1 MSLLK
6 TNEIQNYNGSSLTL
20 TASTVST
27 SAQLNTGG
35 NISVTGSL
43 NVSDDSTTRTNLGLG
58 TISTQDSNNV
68 NLTGGTIGSG
78 VVFPAGH
85 MITHST
91 FYNEIAS
98 VYYETTSNSYTDMGL
113 EISITPKNSSSDSVI
128 VVNFYAGLSQ
138 NEASDGVA
146 TINYSTSSGVTT
158 ESSSTQL
165 ITSSYQIY
173 VGALHNSSVQMLHQN
188 YSANTTQYYRIF
200 LKSNSSGNNVR
211 LIHQSSVFSFYAY
224 EVKK

>member
-6 TNEIQNYNGSSLTL
+6 VNEVQNYNGSSLTL

-58 TISTQDSNNV
+58 TIATQDSNNV

-85 MITHST
+85 VITHST
-91 FYNEIAS
+91 YYSQNAS
-98 VYYETTSNSYTDMGL
+98 VYYETTSSSYTDMGL
-113 EISITPKNSSSDSVI
+113 EISITPKNSSADSFI

-138 NEASDGVA
+138 NDASNGVA

-158 ESSSTQL
+158 ESSSTKL
-165 ITSSYQIY
+165 VSSTYPIY
-173 VGALHNSSVQMLHQN
+173 IGALHNASAQMLHQN

-200 LKSNSSGNNVR
+200 LKSNSGGSNVR
-211 LIHQSSVFSFYAY
+211 LIHQNSTFSFYAY

>member
-1 MSLLK
+1 MAGQLK
-6 TNEIQNYNGSSLTL
+6 L
-20 TASTVST
+20 
-27 SAQLNTGG
+27 GG
-35 NISVTGSL
+35 NIIASHSGVEGAGEVTL
-43 NVSDDSTTRTNLGLG
+43 QNATLD
-58 TISTQDSNNV
+58 
-68 NLTGGTIGSG
+68 SG

-91 FYNEIAS
+91 FYNDNAS
-98 VYYETTSNSYTDMGL
+98 VYYETTSSSYTDMGL

-138 NEASDGVA
+138 NEASTGVA
-146 TINYSTSSGVTT
+146 TINYSTNSGITT
-158 ESSSTQL
+158 ESSSTKL
-165 ITSSYQIY
+165 VSSIYPIY

-200 LKSNSSGNNVR
+200 LKSNSGGSNVR
-211 LIHQSSVFSFYAY
+211 LIHQNSPFSFYAY

>member
-85 MITHST
+85 ILNVVNNT
-91 FYNEIAS
+91 FTTFTS
-98 VYYETTSNSYTDMGL
+98 TTSSTYVD
-113 EISITPKNSSSDSVI
+113 
-128 VVNFYAGLSQ
+128 
-138 NEASDGVA
+138 A
-146 TINYSTSSGVTT
+146 TG
-158 ESSSTQL
+158 
-165 ITSSYQIY
+165 
-173 VGALHNSSVQMLHQN
+173 
-188 YSANTTQYYRIF
+188 YSANITPSSSSNTVLVLVDASLGGSGPSQVGISVYAGASLVTETRINRVGGVDYNATISYIHSPSTTSPVTYQIKIKQYGGTAS
-200 LKSNSSGNNVR
+200 LNQSSGMTSYIT
-211 LIHQSSVFSFYAY
+211 LMEIAG
-224 EVKK
+224 